1 VTGTGGSTF
10 PACGRRVGM
19 FKRILILF
27 KARNLEFLRDKSA
40 VAWNILFPL
49 LIIVGFSLV
58 FGNESQNQYKVGI
71 IVPHG
76 STVQTAETHLQ
87 DFMRIRYID
96 FIPFDSEKAAMYK
109 LIHHRIDLL
118 VDPEKRTYW
127 SSKTSPKGYIAERLL
142 ISSSAAPRSY
152 LKKESITG
160 TEIPYIEWLF
170 PGILGMNMM
179 FSALFG
185 VGYVVVTYRKNGV
198 LKRMSVTPLRPWEF
212 LTAQILSRMFLLLVT
227 TGIVFFGCKLFYG
240 FQVRGSYLH
249 LLLVFC
255 LGGFSMIALS
265 LVVASRSS
273 SEEFASGVLNLITWP
288 MMFLSE
294 VWFSLEGTG
303 PWVKKISRI
312 FPLTQMVEALREI
325 MNDGAGLGEIR
336 SQLISLVLMSV
347 VFLTAGSLLFKW
359 QKR

>member
-1 VTGTGGSTF
+1 
-10 PACGRRVGM
+10 M

-58 FGNESQNQYKVGI
+58 FGKESENQYKVGI
-71 IVPHG
+71 IEPDA
-76 STVQTAETHLQ
+76 STLRHAGPGLKE
-87 DFMRIRYID
+87 FMQLNYIE
-96 FIPFDSEKAAMYK
+96 FIPFDSEKKAMYK
-109 LIHHRIDLL
+109 LAHHRIDLL
-118 VDPEKRTYW
+118 VDPQKRTYW

-142 ISSSAAPRSY
+142 ISSSAVMVSNF
-152 LKKESITG
+152 KKESIIG
-160 TEIPYIEWLF
+160 DEIPYIEWLF

-212 LTAQILSRMFLLLVT
+212 LTAQILSRMFLLLIT
-227 TGIVFFGCKLFYG
+227 TGLVFIGCKLLYG

-255 LGGFSMIALS
+255 LGAFSMISLS

-294 VWFSLEGTG
+294 VWFSLEGASA
-303 PWVKKISRI
+303 WVKKISQV
-312 FPLTQMVEALREI
+312 FPLTQMVDALRGI

-336 SQLISLVLMSV
+336 SQLLSLAIMSV
-347 VFLTAGSLLFKW
+347 VFLAIGSLLFKW